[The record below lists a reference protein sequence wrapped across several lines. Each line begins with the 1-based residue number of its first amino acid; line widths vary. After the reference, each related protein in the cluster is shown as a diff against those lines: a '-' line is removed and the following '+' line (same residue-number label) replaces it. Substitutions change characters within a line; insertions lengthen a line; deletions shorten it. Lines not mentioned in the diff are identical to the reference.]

1 MAHISLPGELP
12 GMQVLLA
19 YRPAIAPP
27 LLQLMQVLMRE
38 KSVLSMA
45 DRELLAA
52 AVSTANHC
60 SSCSGIHG
68 AIAAQLSGKP
78 VGWVHQ
84 QCVDDTSLAQPLQQ
98 YLALGKAIAHREF
111 KVGQRI
117 IAAMQLEGVDTQAIH
132 DVVLIASLF
141 TLFNKYIDGLGLETK
156 DTEASLAE
164 RAKHIAK
171 NGYHTNQNHQ
181 DGLD

>member
-12 GMQVLLA
+12 GMQALLA

-38 KSVLSMA
+38 NSALSMA

-60 SSCSGIHG
+60 SSCSAIHG
-68 AIAAQLSGKP
+68 AIAAQLSGRS
-78 VGWVHQ
+78 VGWVYQ
-84 QCVDDTSLAQPLQQ
+84 RCVDDTTLQKPLKQ
-98 YLALGKAIAHREF
+98 YVALGKAIAHREF
-111 KVGQRI
+111 KVGQKI
-117 IAAMQLEGVDTQAIH
+117 IDDMRQEGVETQTIH

-141 TLFNKYIDGLGLETK
+141 TLFNKYIDGLGLESS
-156 DTEASLAE
+156 DTETSLVT
-164 RAKHIAK
+164 RADFIAR
-171 NGYHTNQNHQ
+171 NGYHTNQKH
-181 DGLD
+181 